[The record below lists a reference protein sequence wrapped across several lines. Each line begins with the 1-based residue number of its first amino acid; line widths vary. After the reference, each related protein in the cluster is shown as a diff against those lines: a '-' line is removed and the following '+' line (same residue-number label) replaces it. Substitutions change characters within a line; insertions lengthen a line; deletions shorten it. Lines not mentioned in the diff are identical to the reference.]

1 MFWRKVIVDYY
12 RDDDTEFVIKIEEES
27 EGIFLIEERRYN
39 LKKYP
44 TQSDLYNK
52 VLVDFDKEFDDEIA
66 NALDKIT
73 KQIFKE
79 VV

>member
-27 EGIFLIEERRYN
+27 EGMYLIEEHRYD

-52 VLVDFDKEFDDEIA
+52 TLDDFDKEFDDTIA

-73 KQIFKE
+73 TQIFKE
-79 VV
+79 VE

>member
-27 EGIFLIEERRYN
+27 EGIFLIDERRYD
-39 LKKYP
+39 LKKYQ

-52 VLVDFDKEFDDEIA
+52 TLDDFDKEFDDEIA

>member
-1 MFWRKVIVDYY
+1 MLCRKVMVDYY
-12 RDDDTEFVIKIEEES
+12 GDYDSEVVIKIEEES
-27 EGIFLIEERRYN
+27 NGLYLIEERRYD
-39 LKKYP
+39 LKDYD

-52 VLVDFDKEFDDEIA
+52 TLDDFDKEFDDEIA

>member
-27 EGIFLIEERRYN
+27 EGIFLIDERRYD
-39 LKKYP
+39 LKDYD

-52 VLVDFDKEFDDEIA
+52 TLDDFDKEFDDEIA

>member
-12 RDDDTEFVIKIEEES
+12 RDDNTEFVIKIEEES
-27 EGIFLIEERRYN
+27 EGIYLIEEHRYD
-39 LKKYP
+39 LKKYQ

-52 VLVDFDKEFDDEIA
+52 TLDDFDKEFDEAIA
-66 NALDKIT
+66 NALDEIT

-79 VV
+79 VE

>member
-27 EGIFLIEERRYN
+27 EGIFLIDEHRYD

-44 TQSDLYNK
+44 TQIDLYNK
-52 VLVDFDKEFDDEIA
+52 TLDDFDKEFDDEIS

-79 VV
+79 VE